1 MLQVDSFGY
10 EKHERFSMAET
21 DVVTL
26 AIKVKAEDAKKQL
39 DAFHKRLSGLTAL
52 KPKITIG
59 EDASSLTH
67 SKKDLNGFRVQ
78 LFR

>member
-1 MLQVDSFGY
+1 
-10 EKHERFSMAET
+10 MAET

-52 KPKITIG
+52 NRKSP
-59 EDASSLTH
+59 
-67 SKKDLNGFRVQ
+67 
-78 LFR
+78 